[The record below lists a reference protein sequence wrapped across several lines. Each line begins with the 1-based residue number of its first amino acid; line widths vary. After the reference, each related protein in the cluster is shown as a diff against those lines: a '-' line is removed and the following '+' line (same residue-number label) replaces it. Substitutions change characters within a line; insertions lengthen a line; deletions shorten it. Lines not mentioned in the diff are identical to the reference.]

1 MCWIGTSSAKIA
13 EKDIVVYK
21 IGKVLNNKFRSLY
34 QNYFY
39 GAKELNTKISLRP
52 ASDQDYLPHFLIWEG
67 YHSYKDVTIP
77 FNELEES
84 FRGMYVG
91 KIKIIMPLINDYY
104 LGTFIIPKGSEYYE
118 NHVGEIV
125 SSNIIYMGKYIKL

>member
-39 GAKELNTKISLRP
+39 SAKEEGAYKEDFD
-52 ASDQDYLPHFLIWEG
+52 AFEQEVYDQGFYNAIYFMLWNPSERSCSNCQ
-67 YHSYKDVTIP
+67 YQNSR
-77 FNELEES
+77 ELCGEEYCGQKYWS
-84 FRGMYVG
+84 
-91 KIKIIMPLINDYY
+91 
-104 LGTFIIPKGSEYYE
+104 PKVEE
-118 NHVGEIV
+118 
-125 SSNIIYMGKYIKL
+125 